1 MPSLDRGTNIAVVL
15 YRADTIC
22 GQFERRRER
31 CDGGSIMRS
40 IGEMTGPF
48 LRAFAEICH
57 ARTVGIRVVWCGG
70 DEPVLLVDERYAPE
84 DSARVEIPYRTRQIP
99 ILFGSRAAGGV
110 IAATGGFAADDGS
123 HLHEASIEC
132 EREWRGSVET
142 VPITFS
148 DTWRLSIERGTQS
161 CRISG
166 EVHGF
171 RIIIRIMLPD
181 RAMLHGRLERA
192 GVLFDLFRAVL
203 DSHGPPCR
211 TVQSCGHSVVQ
222 LSPPLLGESP
232 RIRELRDAIRTVA
245 DSAVPLLIEGESGT
259 GKEVLARNAHSLG
272 RRRNRPLVILNCLEV
287 PRSLMQSEL
296 FGHLK
301 GSFTGASRDRAGLIE
316 SACGGTLFL
325 DEIGEMP
332 RSLQAAF
339 LRVLQEREVR
349 RIGES
354 RRRAVDV
361 RFVFATNSGL
371 DELVERGRFRLDLFY
386 RMCGVRLHIPP
397 LRARRGDIPV
407 LAGHF
412 LGIASGERGGKPPR
426 VTAKAMN
433 RLMSH
438 DWPGNVRELKHEMER
453 ALALYPGTSYIRAE
467 MLSPRIRDGEMTGPS
482 PGRETIQLAVRRL
495 ETGMIEEALDRF
507 DDNRTRTAAH
517 LGITRQGLLKKMKR
531 YGISPHRREE
541 E

>member
-1 MPSLDRGTNIAVVL
+1 V
-15 YRADTIC
+15 
-22 GQFERRRER
+22 REV
-31 CDGGSIMRS
+31 DGGSMMKS

-48 LRAFAEICH
+48 LRAFTEICH
-57 ARTVGIRVVWCGG
+57 ARAISIRVIWCGG
-70 DEPVLLVDERYAPE
+70 DEPVLLTDERYVPE
-84 DSARVEIPYRTRQIP
+84 DSARLESTHRTTQIP
-99 ILFGSRAAGGV
+99 ILFGPREVVGGAV
-110 IAATGGFAADDGS
+110 TCAGS
-123 HLHEASIEC
+123 HLHEASLEC
-132 EREWRGSVET
+132 EREWRGPVET
-142 VPITFS
+142 VPITVS
-148 DTWRLSIERGTQS
+148 GTWRLSIERGMQA

-166 EVHGF
+166 EVHEF
-171 RIIIRIMLPD
+171 RVLIRVVLPD
-181 RAMLHGRLERA
+181 RALLYGHLERA
-192 GVLFDLFRAVL
+192 GALLDLLQAVL

-211 TVQSCGHSVVQ
+211 IDHSCDHDETR

-232 RIRELRDAIRTVA
+232 QIRELREVVRTVA
-245 DSAVPLLIEGESGT
+245 GSAIPLLIEGESGT
-259 GKEVLARNAHSLG
+259 GKEVLARNAHGLG
-272 RRRNRPLVILNCLEV
+272 PRKNRPLVILNCLEM

-301 GSFTGASRDRAGLIE
+301 GSFTGASRDRAGLVE

-332 RSLQAAF
+332 RSLQAAL

-361 RFVFATNSGL
+361 RFVFATNSDL
-371 DELVERGRFRLDLFY
+371 DEMVERGRFRQDLFY
-386 RMCGVRLHIPP
+386 RMCGVRMQIPP
-397 LRARRGDIPV
+397 LRARRGDIPI

-412 LGIASGERGGKPPR
+412 LITAAGEQGEKSPH

-453 ALALYPGTSYIRAE
+453 VLALYPGTKYIRAE
-467 MLSPRIRDGEMTGPS
+467 MLSPRIREGEMTGPC

-495 ETGMIEEALDRF
+495 ETGMIEAALDRF
-507 DDNRTRTAAH
+507 DNNRTRAAAY

-531 YGISPHRREE
+531 YGISPRGREGE
-541 E
+541 

>member
-1 MPSLDRGTNIAVVL
+1 MPVVRGGTKVAVVL
-15 YRADTIC
+15 FRADMFC
-22 GQFERRRER
+22 VQFEQRRER
-31 CDGGSIMRS
+31 CDGGSIMKS

-48 LRAFAEICH
+48 LRAFTEICQ
-57 ARTVGIRVVWCGG
+57 ARAISIRVVWCGG
-70 DEPVLLVDERYAPE
+70 DEPVLLADERYVPE
-84 DSARVEIPYRTRQIP
+84 DSARIEPPNRTRQIP
-99 ILFGSRAAGGV
+99 ILFGSRAAVGET
-110 IAATGGFAADDGS
+110 AAGAGS

-132 EREWRGSVET
+132 EREWREPVEA
-142 VPITFS
+142 VPITLS
-148 DTWRLSIERGTQS
+148 GTWRLSIERDTRS
-161 CRISG
+161 CRFSG
-166 EVHGF
+166 EIHGF
-171 RIIIRIMLPD
+171 RIVIRIVLQD
-181 RAMLHGRLERA
+181 RAMLRGRLERA
-192 GVLFDLFRAVL
+192 GALLDLFQAVL

-211 TVQSCGHSVVQ
+211 IGHRGGHGDMQ

-232 RIRELRDAIRTVA
+232 RIRELRSTIRTVA
-245 DSAVPLLIEGESGT
+245 DSAIPLLIEGESGT

-272 RRRNRPLVILNCLEV
+272 PRRNRPLVILNCLEV

-332 RSLQAAF
+332 RSLQAAL

-397 LRARRGDIPV
+397 LRSRRGDIPI

-412 LGIASGERGGKPPR
+412 LGMAASERGGKPTR
-426 VTAKAMN
+426 VTARAMN

-453 ALALYPGTSYIRAE
+453 ALALYPGTACIRAE
-467 MLSPRIRDGEMTGPS
+467 MLSPRIRERDNDRFST
-482 PGRETIQLAVRRL
+482 GRETIQLAVRRL

-507 DDNRTRTAAH
+507 DDNRTRAAAH

-531 YGISPHRREE
+531 YGIPPGGREAE
-541 E
+541 

>member
-1 MPSLDRGTNIAVVL
+1 MQSM
-15 YRADTIC
+15 
-22 GQFERRRER
+22 REL
-31 CDGGSIMRS
+31 
-40 IGEMTGPF
+40 TGPF
-48 LRAFAEICH
+48 LRAFTEICH
-57 ARTVGIRVVWCGG
+57 AREIGIRIVWCGG
-70 DEPVLLVDERYAPE
+70 DEPVLIANEHYLPE
-84 DSARVEIPYRTRQIP
+84 GSARIEPPYRTGQIP
-99 ILFGSRAAGGV
+99 IRFGSRAAPGGAV
-110 IAATGGFAADDGS
+110 MGAGS
-123 HLHEASIEC
+123 HLHEASLEC
-132 EREWRGSVET
+132 GREWAGSIET
-142 VPITFS
+142 APIAFS
-148 DTWRLSIERGTQS
+148 GRWRLSIGRDDGT
-161 CRISG
+161 CRFSG

-171 RIIIRIMLPD
+171 RVAIRVVLPE

-192 GVLFDLFRAVL
+192 GALLDLFRAL
-203 DSHGPPCR
+203 LESLGPPAGDGR
-211 TVQSCGHSVVQ
+211 VGDHGGAR

-232 RIRELRDAIRTVA
+232 RIRELREAIRTVA
-245 DSAVPLLIEGESGT
+245 GSSIPLLIEGESGT
-259 GKEVLARNAHSLG
+259 GKEVLARNAHGLG
-272 RRRNRPLVILNCLEV
+272 PRRNRPLVILNCLEV

-332 RSLQAAF
+332 RSLQAAL

-361 RFVFATNSGL
+361 RFVFATNCGL

-397 LRARRGDIPV
+397 LRARRGDIPM

-412 LGIASGERGGKPPR
+412 LGVAAGERGMKPPR

-453 ALALYPGTSYIRAE
+453 VLALYPGTAFIRAE
-467 MLSPRIRDGEMTGPS
+467 MLSPRIRGGSTLVPS
-482 PGRETIQLAVRRL
+482 PGRETMQLAVRRL
-495 ETGMIEEALDRF
+495 ETGMIEQALDRF
-507 DDNRTRTAAH
+507 DNNRTRAAAH

-531 YGISPHRREE
+531 YGIEARGREGD
-541 E
+541 